1 MNPFD
6 VLSGISTIQNVI
18 DHVQNAVDGD
28 LWGLAGLGADGVGV
42 TQGVISLESL
52 AAEAA
57 ETPVIEAGLWAIIA
71 FNWMCGFGE
80 PEKGDRFGEGGSH
93 FNEIIE
99 KLESAAAG
107 ASWTG
112 SASDAY
118 AGQNVKQQD
127 RAKTMVDADF
137 DMNQIISCEANQ
149 LNGTRDILDH
159 AGTVLAYAIVPA
171 LAALR
176 IPVIG
181 PEISMGIQLGAVGGT
196 VPVCQVEMINMATNA
211 LRNAQSIEK
220 ALDLYNSA
228 NPDPAT
234 RTMEVGLWGAPRSG
248 TVEQSTDDSSDNPPS
263 SPTPNAPSIPT
274 PTAPPSTPPVPTPS
288 APSVG
293 GSSPDNGSATL
304 PSTPPV
310 PQAFRCRPH
319 RATDRPE
326 SPAAARHRRQAL
338 ARWAYRVH
346 CLARRGSRPA
356 GSPQHSRRLQS
367 RMLRHD
373 RAFRKTLQCKRI
385 NSKQRRE
392 PAMVSLHPYP
402 ARRKTTAIHRAR
414 QHRPPEQGIT
424 MSGELRVTTE
434 HLRKLS
440 AKQSAAAA
448 QIAAAATVA
457 DGVGSSMWVN
467 HGLICAP
474 TNIAVSNAELARTN
488 ACAGMESTSI
498 GLAEKVNIAATQY
511 DQTDAQA
518 GDKIDDKMRPR

>member
-6 VLSGISTIQNVI
+6 ILSGISTIQNVI
-18 DHVQNAVDGD
+18 DHVENAADGD

-42 TQGVISLESL
+42 TQGVISLERL

-80 PEKGDRFGEGGSH
+80 PEKGDRFGEGGSQ

-159 AGTVLAYAIVPA
+159 AGTVLGYAIVPA

-181 PEISMGIQLGAVGGT
+181 PEISLGIQLGAVGGT

-211 LRNAQSIEK
+211 IRNAQSIEK

-248 TVEQSTDDSSDNPPS
+248 TVEQSTDDSSDKPSPVSSEAPHTAPNP
-263 SPTPNAPSIPT
+263 PSIPT

-293 GSSPDNGSATL
+293 GSGPDNGSAPL

-310 PQAFRCRPH
+310 PQAPSMPTRQGSGSAGVPGGG
-319 RATDRPE
+319 APPSAGPGSAGIPSSLPGPSGQQA
-326 SPAAARHRRQAL
+326 SP
-338 ARWAYRVH
+338 
-346 CLARRGSRPA
+346 
-356 GSPQHSRRLQS
+356 
-367 RMLRHD
+367 
-373 RAFRKTLQCKRI
+373 F
-385 NSKQRRE
+385 
-392 PAMVSLHPYP
+392 
-402 ARRKTTAIHRAR
+402 
-414 QHRPPEQGIT
+414 
-424 MSGELRVTTE
+424 
-434 HLRKLS
+434 
-440 AKQSAAAA
+440 
-448 QIAAAATVA
+448 
-457 DGVGSSMWVN
+457 
-467 HGLICAP
+467 
-474 TNIAVSNAELARTN
+474 
-488 ACAGMESTSI
+488 
-498 GLAEKVNIAATQY
+498 AATQLAPPVPNASPRSSSPKNFAV
-511 DQTDAQA
+511 QENQFQAASGTGNGERAPVSRAAQNDRDPQSPSA
-518 GDKIDDKMRPR
+518 PTTRTGDNDVR

>member
-310 PQAFRCRPH
+310 PQAFSMPTPQGNGS
-319 RATDRPE
+319 AGVPGGGAPP
-326 SPAAARHRRQAL
+326 SAGPGSVGIPSSLPGPSGQQA
-338 ARWAYRVH
+338 
-346 CLARRGSRPA
+346 SR
-356 GSPQHSRRLQS
+356 
-367 RMLRHD
+367 
-373 RAFRKTLQCKRI
+373 F
-385 NSKQRRE
+385 
-392 PAMVSLHPYP
+392 
-402 ARRKTTAIHRAR
+402 
-414 QHRPPEQGIT
+414 
-424 MSGELRVTTE
+424 
-434 HLRKLS
+434 
-440 AKQSAAAA
+440 
-448 QIAAAATVA
+448 
-457 DGVGSSMWVN
+457 
-467 HGLICAP
+467 
-474 TNIAVSNAELARTN
+474 
-488 ACAGMESTSI
+488 
-498 GLAEKVNIAATQY
+498 AATQPAPPVPNASPRSSVPKNLAVQENQFQAASGTGY
-511 DQTDAQA
+511 GEPAPVSRAAQNDRDPQSPSA
-518 GDKIDDKMRPR
+518 PTTRTGDNDVR